1 MSESESNSS
10 SQDEI
15 AKSFQYLPERQAKVA
30 TLLNMMKKTDKTE
43 KHDKDKDKDTEDDSS
58 DPIYYCI
65 CRSTD
70 GTRFMI
76 CCDYCEEWYHG
87 NCIGIEKEASRSIKR
102 YACPPCQK
110 KNPEAKTLY
119 KEKKEKV
126 EVRKEKEKEKE
137 KERERERER
146 ERDKERHERE
156 REQELHP
163 KKKKKK
169 KKKKVVSSDEKKRKE
184 RRKDKIKKKKKR
196 MPTSSSSDRDSRKV
210 TGAAARHARRCG
222 QCQPCQLIS
231 DCGKCDFC
239 LDMKKYGGLNKL
251 RQKCRLK
258 QCIRLASKV
267 LRHKNL
273 GSSQSESDTRNW
285 DTASLDTDTDTQ
297 SSFSERPNRQS
308 TPSSVDVSLLDH
320 YDYAM
325 RPELDPTE
333 KKEKKE
339 RKEKK
344 EKQSEHKEKQ
354 AFKEKEKRP
363 TKEERKRK
371 RAQQKPTID
380 EPKFKRVLRSAAP
393 VEEDLPQCYGP
404 GCVNAARHSS
414 KYCSEACGLKL
425 ATNRLFE
432 FLPQRIQQWQR
443 SPCIAEENNK
453 KSLEKMRSEMEEA
466 KKKIGELDG
475 KIVKLNNLIDRAKR
489 EKVALDQDNTDGESE
504 EADLSI
510 FCVSCGHPINPAR
523 ALRHMSKCY
532 TKYESQTSFGSAFKT
547 KIVGE
552 SMFCD
557 FFNSQQNTYCKR
569 LKVLCPEH
577 TKEPKVSADEVCGCP
592 LVADV
597 FQETKGFCRIAK
609 RKCSKH
615 YNWEK
620 LRRAEID
627 LERVRWWLKLDEL
640 LEQER
645 NIRQAMFN
653 RAGVLGLMLHQTLD
667 HSLLMPTGVPPQHQA
682 QVAVSR
688 Q

>member
-1 MSESESNSS
+1 MSESEGTSS

-15 AKSFQYLPERQAKVA
+15 ARSFHYLPERQAKVA
-30 TLLNMMKKTDKTE
+30 TLLSMMKKTDKE
-43 KHDKDKDKDTEDDSS
+43 KDKEKDKETIGEESEE
-58 DPIYYCI
+58 PIQYCI

-87 NCIGIEKEASRSIKR
+87 DCIGIEKEASKSIRR
-102 YACPPCQK
+102 YACPPCTK
-110 KNPEAKTLY
+110 SNPEAKTLY
-119 KEKKEKV
+119 KEKRDSKDA
-126 EVRKEKEKEKE
+126 VRKDK
-137 KERERERER
+137 ER
-146 ERDKERHERE
+146 ERDKEDRE
-156 REQELHP
+156 KAARELL

-169 KKKKVVSSDEKKRKE
+169 KKKKQKAKELEEE
-184 RRKDKIKKKKKR
+184 RRKRKKEEKKKKLKK
-196 MPTSSSSDRDSRKV
+196 MSKGGTGSSSEREGRKA

-222 QCQPCQLIS
+222 QCGPCQLVS

-239 LDMKKYGGLNKL
+239 LDMKKYGGQNKL

-267 LRHKNL
+267 LRKQHAPT
-273 GSSQSESDTRNW
+273 QSDSWETTSV
-285 DTASLDTDTDTQ
+285 DTDTDSQ
-297 SSFSERPNRQS
+297 SVFPERYTRKPPP
-308 TPSSVDVSLLDH
+308 TVDVSLVDH
-320 YDYAM
+320 YDYTM
-325 RPELDPTE
+325 RPELDPSSE
-333 KKEKKE
+333 KKEKREK
-339 RKEKK
+339 KDKK
-344 EKQSEHKEKQ
+344 EKQPEAKEKQ
-354 AFKEKEKRP
+354 KEPEKRP

-371 RAQQKPTID
+371 RSQQKPALD
-380 EPKFKRVLRSAAP
+380 EPKFKRVLRSHSTTGAAA
-393 VEEDLPQCYGP
+393 EEDLPQCYGP
-404 GCVNAARHSS
+404 GCVNAARPSS

-453 KSLEKMRSEMEEA
+453 KSLEKMRSEMEEV
-466 KKKIGELDG
+466 KKKIAELDG
-475 KIVKLNNLIDRAKR
+475 KIVKLNNLIERAKK
-489 EKVALDQDNTDGESE
+489 EKVAQDQDSTDGESE

-532 TKYESQTSFGSAFKT
+532 SKYESQTSFGSAFKT

-557 FFNSQQNTYCKR
+557 FFNQQQNTYCKR

-597 FQETKGFCRIAK
+597 FQETRGFCRVAK

-645 NIRQAMFN
+645 NVRQAMFN

-667 HSLLMPTGVPPQHQA
+667 HSLLLPPGVVPPQHQS
-682 QVAVSR
+682 QVKTES
-688 Q
+688 